1 MSDRKA
7 QFRLC
12 LAQLSPSMFMLLTV
26 FTMFS
31 TLNTSSSSFNTTYF
45 IRLLLL
51 ILLVS
56 KVSLNVTSYILVF
69 ICRCSVNFMLFLI
82 YFDGPMI
89 NLNQIHNVLYEFTMP
104 FGCYFTWYV
113 LHVQLHEWS
122 NYFPKKS
129 NVCMQLNM
137 YIPLHEWSTIC
148 YSNIWL
154 H

>member
-26 FTMFS
+26 FTMFLA
-31 TLNTSSSSFNTTYF
+31 LNTSSGSFNTTYF

-104 FGCYFTWYV
+104 LGCYFTFFALTAFKISQV
-113 LHVQLHEWS
+113 TIVSQ
-122 NYFPKKS
+122 YFFTQITCNHNFFSFFNFTVSKI
-129 NVCMQLNM
+129 N
-137 YIPLHEWSTIC
+137 
-148 YSNIWL
+148 
-154 H
+154 